1 MPNFK
6 VGTRGSRRRVGVII
20 VVAAVFCA
28 GSASWLLATPG
39 KTAPSQ
45 PAAIVTAGLPVQTLV
60 IQPHSVELT
69 QTGLG
74 TVTAWKTATI
84 TPQVSGRVIEVPFRE
99 GRTVEAGDVLVR
111 IDPRPFQAALDQ
123 ANAKMAQDE
132 ATLVSLL
139 KNLRRNEA
147 LLTGGGY
154 ATQQTVDN
162 ERAQVEAQKAA
173 IAGDGAAVEITQL
186 NLDYATIKSPFAGV
200 IGLRNIDVGNI
211 VTTTTNIATLTEIEP
226 VAVDFTL
233 PQADLSL
240 VQAAGPNPAVRA
252 FDQSGK
258 TLLSQGQLDAVNNQ
272 VDPTSGTIKLKAH
285 FDNKDHKLWPGL
297 FVQAQIVTKTEPTAI
312 ALPSEAIQ
320 RGPNGAYVWVVT
332 ANETARLQPIR
343 IEAIQGSDTI
353 VASGLAVGDH
363 VVVTGQYR
371 LADGAHVTEAA
382 APLVAQAGSVQQ

>member
-1 MPNFK
+1 MRQRLL
-6 VGTRGSRRRVGVII
+6 VTA
-20 VVAAVFCA
+20 VAIAALA
-28 GSASWLLATPG
+28 GSCVAYSSSNTSNPRRANTPPQ
-39 KTAPSQ
+39 TVPS
-45 PAAIVTAGLPVQTLV
+45 VQTMV
-60 IQPHSVELT
+60 IAPRPVELT

-74 TVTAWKTATI
+74 TVKAWKTAII
-84 TPQVSGRVIEVPFRE
+84 TPQVSGRVMEVPFHE

-123 ANAKMAQDE
+123 ANAKMVQDE
-132 ATLVSLL
+132 ATLVSLE
-139 KNLRRNEA
+139 KNLSRNET

-173 IAGDGAAVEITQL
+173 IAGDRAAVEAAQL

-200 IGLRNIDVGNI
+200 IGLRNVDVGNI
-211 VTTTTNIATLTEIEP
+211 VTTSTNIATLTEIEP

-233 PQADLSL
+233 PQVDLSL

-258 TLLSQGQLDAVNNQ
+258 KLLSQGQLDAVNNQ
-272 VDPTSGTIKLKAH
+272 VDPTSGTIKLKAR

-297 FVQAQIVTKTEPTAI
+297 FVQVQIVTKTEPAAI
-312 ALPSEAIQ
+312 ALPSEAVQ
-320 RGPNGAYVWVVT
+320 RGPNGVYVWVVK

-353 VASGLAVGDH
+353 MASGLAVGDH

-371 LADGAHVTEAA
+371 LADGTHVTEAA
-382 APLVAQAGSVQQ
+382 APLIAQAGSVQQ